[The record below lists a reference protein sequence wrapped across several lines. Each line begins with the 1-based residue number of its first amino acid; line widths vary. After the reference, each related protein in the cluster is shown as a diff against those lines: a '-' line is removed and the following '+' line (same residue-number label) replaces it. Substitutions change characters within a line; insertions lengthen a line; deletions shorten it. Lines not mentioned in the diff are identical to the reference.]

1 MELSERKKQILKA
14 IIGDYIRTAEP
25 VGSKALTEGHAL
37 PFSSATIRNEMSE
50 LEEMGYLE
58 KPHTS
63 AGRIPSPQGYRLY
76 VDELMEQP
84 QDAGEEDDATLQ
96 QMMHTKVRELDRLIE
111 EAGRI
116 ISSLT
121 NYASVAVT
129 PTMTQISIR
138 RFEIIAVDQMNF
150 VIVVVT
156 DSGTVKNKM
165 VRTMT
170 AVSKDEAE
178 LLTYVLNQTLTGLPL
193 TSITAERFDIVHTH
207 TPVGGVL
214 TRLAARDARRSG
226 TRVLYTAHGFHFY
239 KGAPLAN
246 WLLWYPVERVMSRLT
261 DVLITINQED
271 YERAKRF
278 AHCQVEYVPGVGVDL
293 SRFAAVKC
301 RDSKRGELGLAPDDF
316 AMLSVG
322 DLIPRKNQAAIVQA
336 LHLLPGNVRLI
347 VCGEG
352 PERGSLLELAKGLG
366 VADRVSLLGFR
377 DDMADVMAA
386 CDCLVFPSI
395 HEGLPVSVMEA
406 MAAGLPVVA
415 SDIRGIEPDLLSD
428 RESGLVLPEA
438 TPGAI
443 ASAVSE
449 LMKDAGLRDR
459 LIRGSV
465 ESVRRFGLEEALE
478 TTSNVYEGG
487 GARC

>member
-193 TSITAERFDIVHTH
+193 TSITAERFDIVRRAAGLTALLAPVAEYVAELIEELGNQKVFLEGTNKLLRFPEYRDTQKAQTLLDYMEDDHTH
-207 TPVGGVL
+207 LVPATRKIDGIQFFIGPENGENPLSETSAIYAKYDIGRIGQGVIGIVGP
-214 TRLAARDARRSG
+214 TR
-226 TRVLYTAHGFHFY
+226 
-239 KGAPLAN
+239 
-246 WLLWYPVERVMSRLT
+246 M
-261 DVLITINQED
+261 D
-271 YERAKRF
+271 YAKLS
-278 AHCQVEYVPGVGVDL
+278 AQL
-293 SRFAAVKC
+293 SRFA
-301 RDSKRGELGLAPDDF
+301 
-316 AMLSVG
+316 
-322 DLIPRKNQAAIVQA
+322 
-336 LHLLPGNVRLI
+336 
-347 VCGEG
+347 
-352 PERGSLLELAKGLG
+352 KGLNKLIAETFLDEKDG
-366 VADRVSLLGFR
+366 DR
-377 DDMADVMAA
+377 
-386 CDCLVFPSI
+386 
-395 HEGLPVSVMEA
+395 
-406 MAAGLPVVA
+406 
-415 SDIRGIEPDLLSD
+415 
-428 RESGLVLPEA
+428 
-438 TPGAI
+438 
-443 ASAVSE
+443 
-449 LMKDAGLRDR
+449 
-459 LIRGSV
+459 
-465 ESVRRFGLEEALE
+465 
-478 TTSNVYEGG
+478 
-487 GARC
+487 